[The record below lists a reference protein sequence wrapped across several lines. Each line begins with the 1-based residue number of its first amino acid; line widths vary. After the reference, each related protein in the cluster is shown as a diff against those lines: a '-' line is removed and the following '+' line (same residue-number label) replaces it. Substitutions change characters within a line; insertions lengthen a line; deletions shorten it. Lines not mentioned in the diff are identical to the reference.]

1 MKHHNNVIK
10 QTTIK
15 WRVKKEFSKLIFE
28 GLIAM
33 NYHFTVN
40 GAIKEI
46 KKHLKQ
52 ENFNEASKIC
62 DALLQFDQPINLLKN
77 PKRKLLIFQMKTH
90 K

>member
-1 MKHHNNVIK
+1 
-10 QTTIK
+10 
-15 WRVKKEFSKLIFE
+15 
-28 GLIAM
+28 M

-52 ENFNEASKIC
+52 ENFNDASKIC
-62 DALLQFDQPINLLKN
+62 DALLKFDPTNKFAKN
-77 PKRKLLIFQMKTH
+77 PKRNLVIFQMKTH